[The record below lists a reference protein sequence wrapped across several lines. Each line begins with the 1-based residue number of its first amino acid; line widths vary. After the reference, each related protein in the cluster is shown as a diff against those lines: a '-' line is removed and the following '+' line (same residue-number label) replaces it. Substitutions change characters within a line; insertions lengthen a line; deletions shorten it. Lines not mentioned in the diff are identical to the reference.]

1 MRIALVRV
9 GASPHASLVMTRN
22 RLRALAALAG
32 LVAVALIAM
41 PALGVDP
48 SGSPSSA
55 PSTEPSTAASTAPSA
70 AASVA
75 PSAVASASPAAP
87 APAPAASAQA
97 SEPDEDQDGD
107 NGSKPD
113 KAAKPG
119 KNSEAPEHPVKLTGI
134 VAQPVGEDEFTL
146 VVGIKVYRL
155 SVGPP
160 WWWGDASPLAAV
172 KGKVVT
178 IDGEQE
184 DGSDE
189 VDVLAIDGKAV
200 REPGR
205 PPWAGGWKVVGPKH
219 PGWAQWKVDKL
230 EGKGSGKPKAAK
242 PGNPNEPDESEAPEA
257 SPGS

>member
-1 MRIALVRV
+1 MR
-9 GASPHASLVMTRN
+9 RN
-22 RLRALAALAG
+22 RVRALAAIGG

-48 SGSPSSA
+48 SPSPSA
-55 PSTEPSTAASTAPSA
+55 QPPTEPSTAASTEPS
-70 AASVA
+70 
-75 PSAVASASPAAP
+75 ASASAIPSGAPTASAAAP
-87 APAPAASAQA
+87 APAPAATAQA
-97 SEPDEDQDGD
+97 SEPAEDQDGD

-119 KNSEAPEHPVKLTGI
+119 KGAEAPEHPVKLTGI
-134 VAQPVGEDEFTL
+134 VGQPAGEDEFTL
-146 VVGIKVYRL
+146 VVGITVYRL

-178 IDGEQE
+178 IDGEQAE
-184 DGSDE
+184 GSDE
-189 VDVLAIDGKAV
+189 VDVLAIDGKVV

-205 PPWAGGWKVVGPKH
+205 PPWAGGWKVVGSKH

-230 EGKGSGKPKAAK
+230 AGKGHGKTGAAD
-242 PGNPNEPDESEAPEA
+242 EP
-257 SPGS
+257 SPGP